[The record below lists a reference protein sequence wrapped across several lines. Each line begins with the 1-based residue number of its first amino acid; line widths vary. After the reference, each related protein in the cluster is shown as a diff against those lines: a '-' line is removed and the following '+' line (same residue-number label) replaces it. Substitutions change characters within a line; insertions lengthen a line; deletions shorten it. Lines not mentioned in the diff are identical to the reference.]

1 MKPSPRSWPDRPLSI
16 FLLVALLFAKL
27 FVTPGQRGG
36 RFPRRCFCAFA
47 VPGRTH
53 GSHLWPG
60 VSQCIPRLNIMPQ
73 AFAMVGMAAVLAG
86 TVHAPLTA
94 ILLLFE
100 MTNDYRIILPLM
112 FAVIISLLVSERLQR
127 ESVYTLS
134 LVRKGIRLERGRNI
148 EVLDGLK
155 VEEVMSKKY
164 PILHTTDT
172 LQQVMDLFT
181 RTRNHGGRY
190 VMPITSWWVCSP

>member
-1 MKPSPRSWPDRPLSI
+1 
-16 FLLVALLFAKL
+16 
-27 FVTPGQRGG
+27 
-36 RFPRRCFCAFA
+36 
-47 VPGRTH
+47 
-53 GSHLWPG
+53 
-60 VSQCIPRLNIMPQ
+60 MPQ